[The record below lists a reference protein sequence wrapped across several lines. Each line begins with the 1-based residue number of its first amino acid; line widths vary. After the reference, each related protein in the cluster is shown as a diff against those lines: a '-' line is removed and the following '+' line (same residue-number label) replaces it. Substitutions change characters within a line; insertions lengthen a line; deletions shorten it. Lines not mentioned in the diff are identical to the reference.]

1 MQMAANG
8 MQKLK
13 KGDVL
18 FREGDESDAMYVIK
32 SGRIAITKAKG
43 NSEVILAELKTGEML
58 GEMAFFDNKPRS
70 AGAKALMETEIIS
83 LPFNAL
89 HAQFKN
95 FPEWLRAMVRTV
107 NSHLRDANMRIKALE
122 STKDDTP
129 EMFPPHTITRLCAII
144 ALMGYKC
151 GEKTP
156 EGLVIPY
163 NTLRNYTIQVFQQPT
178 NKMQKMMEVLSGLGL
193 MKVEDLGEGKIKVTV
208 LKHDILSQF
217 VDWYNNYL
225 FSEESKRVT
234 VIEKELPILRALIH
248 AAKKEKAD
256 DKGLVKVSLTDL
268 QNKSMQELGYL
279 VSIAES
285 DSLAEKQIIQEKQSG
300 DGGQIFTKLKLQDLE
315 TITPFWEI
323 VYALK
328 KIPSRD

>member
-1 MQMAANG
+1 

-70 AGAKALMETEIIS
+70 AGAKALQDTDIIS
-83 LPFNAL
+83 LPFSAL
-89 HAQFKN
+89 HAQFKS

-107 NSHLRDANMRIKALE
+107 NSHLREANLRIKTLE
-122 STKDDTP
+122 STKDDSP

-144 ALMGYKC
+144 SLMGFKC

-156 EGLVIPY
+156 EGLVVPY

-193 MKVEDLGEGKIKVTV
+193 MKVEDLGEGKIRVTI
-208 LKHDILSQF
+208 LKHEILNQF

-225 FSEESKRVT
+225 FLEESKRVT
-234 VIEKELPILRALIH
+234 ILEKELPILRALI
-248 AAKKEKAD
+248 AFGKKQAPND
-256 DKGLVKVSLTDL
+256 RGLVKVSLTDL
-268 QNKSMQELGYL
+268 QNKSMQELNYL
-279 VSIAES
+279 VSINDS
-285 DSLAEKQIIQEKQSG
+285 DSLAEKQVIQEKQSG
-300 DGGQIFTKLKLQDLE
+300 DGGQIFTHFKLADLE
-315 TITPFWEI
+315 TLTPFWEI